1 MIHIGSTIADIKST
15 IADIKLQSL
24 QAMMDKYIV
33 NISTF

>member
-1 MIHIGSTIADIKST
+1 MIHIGST